1 MKKKSLLYIILAVV
15 AVVLIA
21 ISVVAVTV
29 ICDINGSSRN
39 GDVCRVTIPQGSTVS
54 SIANILEDAGAV
66 DSALSFRIYTKFAK
80 TGANYRYGSYEFKN
94 NVGFAEIAKILS
106 TQGQRA
112 LSVKV
117 TIPEGT
123 GIYDFVKDVNGKDVT
138 VPGIATLLSRAGV
151 CDTESF
157 FEALSEISLE
167 GKLLENANSEK
178 AYCALEGY
186 LFPDTYEFY
195 YGDDNK
201 KYAKLAIEKMIDRA
215 EAVITDEMYKRA
227 NYMGYTINDILTMA
241 SIIQMESGQNG
252 NEMPNVAAV
261 FYNRLNNPDKFTTL
275 GSSPTCYYGSFNP
288 NDDDRY
294 DTYKI
299 KGLPPG
305 PLCSPGEAAIK
316 AALYPT
322 ENTPYF
328 YFVTDKNG
336 KFYYHKTGAEQN
348 ATINRL
354 QQEGNWI
361 YEYFK

>member
-1 MKKKSLLYIILAVV
+1 MKKKTWLYIILAVIAAV
-15 AVVLIA
+15 AIA
-21 ISVVAVTV
+21 VSVVAALVVSDYKGT
-29 ICDINGSSRN
+29 SRN
-39 GDVCRVTIPQGSTVS
+39 GELCKITIKEGSSVS
-54 SIANILEDAGAV
+54 SIANILEENGAV
-66 DSALSFRIYTKFAK
+66 DSALVFRMYTKFAGV
-80 TGANYRYGSYEFKN
+80 GANFRYGSYEFKN
-94 NVGFAEIAKILS
+94 DVGFEKIAEILS
-106 TQGQRA
+106 TQGQKA
-112 LSVKV
+112 DTVTV

-123 GIYDFVKDVNGKDVT
+123 GIHDFVKDVNGKDVK
-138 VPGIATLLSRAGV
+138 VPGMATI
-151 CDTESF
+151 
-157 FEALSEISLE
+157 FEKSGLCTAEEFLAALNEIELN
-167 GKLLENANSEK
+167 GKLLQNINTEK
-178 AYCALEGY
+178 VYCALEGY
-186 LFPDTYEFY
+186 LFPNTYEFY
-195 YGDDNK
+195 AGTDGK
-201 KYAKLAIEKMIDRA
+201 KQAKLAIEKMIA
-215 EAVITDEMYKRA
+215 ETESVITDEMYKRA
-227 NYMGYTINDILTMA
+227 EKLGLSMNEILTMA

-252 NEMPNVAAV
+252 SEMANVAGV
-261 FYNRLNNPDKFTTL
+261 FYNRLNSNAFSSL
-275 GSSPTCYYGSFNP
+275 GSSPTCYYGSFYP

-305 PLCSPGEAAIK
+305 PLCAPGELAIK